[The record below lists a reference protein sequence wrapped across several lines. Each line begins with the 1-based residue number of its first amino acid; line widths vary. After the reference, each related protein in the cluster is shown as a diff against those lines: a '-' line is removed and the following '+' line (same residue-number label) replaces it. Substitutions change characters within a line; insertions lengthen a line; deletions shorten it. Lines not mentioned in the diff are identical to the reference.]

1 MEKNGNDALS
11 DVAYRYILERIIS
24 FEYKPNEPIIE
35 NDLCEKL
42 KISRTPL
49 REALRRLEAEGFVTK
64 VKNRGT
70 FVRTYTAEDISES
83 CDIRSLF
90 EVYSLKKCIKNVSG
104 WELEKVKTD
113 LENLND
119 DSSAEEYY
127 RTDTELHSMITKYCM
142 NTRMLTIMNNL
153 SVQLDAFQRIS
164 AQTPNRLIRSK
175 EEHLKIIKSIEE
187 KNLPEAVDALEA
199 HLENVKESSIR
210 AFQKMRIE
218 KMGI

>member
-1 MEKNGNDALS
+1 MEKAGNNALS
-11 DVAYRYILERIIS
+11 EVAYRYILERIIS

-42 KISRTPL
+42 NISRTPL

-64 VKNRGT
+64 ARNRGT

-83 CDIRSLF
+83 CDIRNLF
-90 EVYSLKKCIKNVSG
+90 EVYSLKKCIKNVSK
-104 WELEKVKTD
+104 WELEKVRED
-113 LENLND
+113 LESLKD

-127 RTDTELHSMITKYCM
+127 KSDTELHNMITKYCM
-142 NTRMLTIMNNL
+142 NTRMLSIMSNL

-164 AQTPNRLIRSK
+164 AQTPNRLIKSK
-175 EEHLKIIKSIEE
+175 EEHMEILKAIEE
-187 KNLPEAVDALEA
+187 GDFTKAKDALEM

-218 KMGI
+218 KMEM